1 MKINRDYHT
10 LDPVIFNIGRLALC
24 WYSLILLLAIGIGIG
39 LTAGEA
45 ERKGIKKEDMC
56 AAAVWI
62 IVAGIIGACLLHVLA
77 HWSHEYAAN
86 PIHVFYIWEGGL
98 AIWGAMTGGLIAAT
112 LLAWRHGGRF
122 PKLLDTA
129 TLGLVLAQAIG
140 RIACVITGDVI
151 GKPTSICIYQL
162 HPRACL

>member
-10 LDPVIFNIGRLALC
+10 LDPVIFNIGRLALR
-24 WYSLILLLAIGIGIG
+24 WYSLICLLAIGIGIG
-39 LTAGEA
+39 PTAGEA

-56 AAAVWI
+56 DAAVWI
-62 IVAGIIGACLLHVLA
+62 IVAGIIGAYLLHVLA
-77 HWSHEYAAN
+77 RWLHEYAAN

-122 PKLLDTA
+122 PNCWTPRPWAWFSRKR
-129 TLGLVLAQAIG
+129 LAASH
-140 RIACVITGDVI
+140 A
-151 GKPTSICIYQL
+151 
-162 HPRACL
+162 